1 MVLAYLRGLLKPDYP
16 MGIRSEIR
24 EDLILHA
31 LSSELE
37 GDRERDNAM
46 LLQTIVTSRP
56 GQVKTI
62 QQIRKSLQKA
72 GRYFHLRSVDYNPP
86 KGSVDDLVTLFHAV
100 EKAFAKK

>member
-1 MVLAYLRGLLKPDYP
+1 MVLAYLRGLLTPDYP

-31 LSSELE
+31 LGSELA
-37 GDRERDNAM
+37 GDRAKENAL

-56 GQVKTI
+56 GQTKTL
-62 QQIRKSLQKA
+62 QQIRNSLRDA
-72 GRYFHLRSVDYNPP
+72 ARYYHLRRVDYNPP

-100 EKAFAKK
+100 EKAFTPK